1 MQFALLGTL
10 IMKLDKARVFKVGI
24 AFVIV
29 MLFWEVYD
37 FAVPILLDRTYGLS
51 ATWRGVIMGLDN
63 ILAIVLL
70 PFFGSLSDKSKG
82 KIFGR
87 RTPFIVIGTL
97 LAGVLAIL
105 LISIENAEFNK
116 LVAEGVTNVQ
126 TLVSKGYLDSKY
138 LDPVYSA
145 ITAENPLFEQFS
157 IDLHNAQVKMA
168 VANTISNPT
177 SLALF
182 IVVLF
187 ALLVTM
193 SAFRAPVV
201 ALMPDVTVK
210 PLRSSANA
218 IMNFMGGIGGFL
230 SIGLYSLFAP
240 SYGSF
245 VLLFLLLVMF
255 MYMLLAAY
263 MLLVNENKFV
273 DLRYQ
278 EEAKWKVIDEE
289 EIEDGQKMP
298 KAKVISFLLILVSIF
313 FWFMGYNAV
322 RSHLSVY
329 VTETLLMESSGVGII
344 NFANGLGGALALIP
358 VGWMSGKIGRKKSTL
373 IGFALASLAFFPCLF
388 VTAKTSYI
396 VGVCFVIAG
405 IGLIIVNVNT
415 LPMVCEMSRG
425 SNVGKYT
432 GYYYVASMSA
442 QAVAPFFAGL
452 FMDNIG
458 ENIMFA
464 FASIC
469 ILISFAIMLFVK
481 HGDNKPTK
489 EEIKSNIMDI

>member
-1 MQFALLGTL
+1 
-10 IMKLDKARVFKVGI
+10 MKLDKSRVFKVGI

-37 FAVPILLDRTYGLS
+37 FAIPILLDRTYGLS

-82 KIFGR
+82 KTFGR
-87 RTPFIVIGTL
+87 RTPYIVIGTL
-97 LAGVLAIL
+97 LAGVLVML
-105 LISIENAEFNK
+105 LIAIENAEFNK
-116 LVAEGVTNVQ
+116 LVEAGVTNIQ
-126 TLVSKGYLDSKY
+126 TLVSKGLLDQKY
-138 LDPVYSA
+138 LDPIYQTM
-145 ITAENPLFEQFS
+145 TAENPLFEQFS
-157 IDLHNAQVKMA
+157 IHLHQAQVKMA
-168 VANTISNPT
+168 WLNTATNPT
-177 SLALF
+177 SLVLF
-182 IVVLF
+182 IIVLF
-187 ALLVTM
+187 GLLVTM

-210 PLRSSANA
+210 PLRSGANA
-218 IMNFMGGIGGFL
+218 IMNFMGGIGGFV

-240 SYGSF
+240 DYGSF
-245 VLLFLLLVMF
+245 VLLFLLLVAF
-255 MYMLLAAY
+255 MYMLLAGY
-263 MLLVNENKFV
+263 MLLVDEKKFNK
-273 DLRYQ
+273 LRYE
-278 EEAKWKVIDEE
+278 EEAKWNIIDEE
-289 EIEDGQKMP
+289 EISGEAKLSKP
-298 KAKVISFLLILVSIF
+298 KIVSFLLILASIF

-329 VTETLLMESSGVGII
+329 VTETLLMDSSGVGLI

-373 IGFALASLAFFPCLF
+373 IGFALASIAFFPCLF
-388 VTAKTSYI
+388 VTAKISYL
-396 VGVCFVIAG
+396 VGICFVIAG

-415 LPMVCEMSRG
+415 LPMVCEMSKG

-458 ENIMFA
+458 ENLMFA
-464 FASIC
+464 FASVC
-469 ILISFAIMLFVK
+469 ILIAFIIMLFVK
-481 HGDNKPTK
+481 HGDNKPSK
-489 EEIKSNIMDI
+489 EEIKSNIMDL

>member
-1 MQFALLGTL
+1 
-10 IMKLDKARVFKVGI
+10 KLDKARVFKVGI
-24 AFVIV
+24 AFVII

-70 PFFGSLSDKSKG
+70 PLFGSISDKSKG
-82 KIFGR
+82 KVFGR

-97 LAGVLAIL
+97 LAGILVML
-105 LISIENAEFNK
+105 LIAIENAEFNK
-116 LVAEGVTNVQ
+116 LVDMGVKNIDQ
-126 TLVSKGYLDSKY
+126 LVSKGFLDSKY
-138 LDPVYSA
+138 LDPIYQN
-145 ITAENPLFEQFS
+145 INAESPLFEQFS
-157 IDLHNAQVKMA
+157 IDFHAAQVKMA
-168 VANTISNPT
+168 ITNTIANPT
-177 SLALF
+177 SLVLF
-182 IVVLF
+182 IIVLF
-187 ALLVTM
+187 VLLVTM

-201 ALMPDVTVK
+201 ALMPDVTIK
-210 PLRSSANA
+210 PLRSGANA
-218 IMNFMGGIGGFL
+218 IMNFMGGIGGFI

-240 SYGSF
+240 DYGSF

-255 MYMLLAAY
+255 MYMLLAGY
-263 MLLVNENKFV
+263 MLLVNEKKFV
-273 DLRYQ
+273 SLRY
-278 EEAKWKVIDEE
+278 EEEKRWNVIDEE
-289 EIEDGQKMP
+289 EVLGEEKLSKGKL
-298 KAKVISFLLILVSIF
+298 ISLLLILASIF

-329 VTETLLMESSGVGII
+329 VTDKLLMESSGVGLI

-358 VGWMSGKIGRKKSTL
+358 VGFMSGKIGRKKSTL
-373 IGFALASLAFFPCLF
+373 IGFALASIAFFPCLF
-388 VTAKTSYI
+388 VTSKTSYI
-396 VGVCFVIAG
+396 VGICFVLAG

-415 LPMVCEMSRG
+415 LPMVCEMSKG

-452 FMDNIG
+452 FMDKLGDNV
-458 ENIMFA
+458 MFV
-464 FASIC
+464 FASIS
-469 ILISFAIMLFVK
+469 ILIAFIVMLFVK

-489 EEIKSNIMDI
+489 EEIKSNIMD

>member
-1 MQFALLGTL
+1 
-10 IMKLDKARVFKVGI
+10 MKLDKARVFKVGI
-24 AFVIV
+24 AFIIV

-70 PFFGSLSDKSKG
+70 PLFGSLSDKSKG
-82 KIFGR
+82 KVFGR

-97 LAGVLAIL
+97 LAGILVML
-105 LISIENAEFNK
+105 LIAIENTEFNK
-116 LVAEGVTNVQ
+116 LVEMGVKNIDQ
-126 TLVSKGYLDSKY
+126 LVSKGYLDSKY
-138 LDPVYSA
+138 LAPIYQT
-145 ITAENPLFEQFS
+145 INAESPLFEQFS
-157 IDLHNAQVKMA
+157 IDFHAAQVKMA
-168 VANTISNPT
+168 ITNTIANPT
-177 SLALF
+177 SLVLF
-182 IVVLF
+182 IIVLF
-187 ALLVTM
+187 VLLVTM

-201 ALMPDVTVK
+201 ALMPDVTIK
-210 PLRSSANA
+210 PLRSGANA
-218 IMNFMGGIGGFL
+218 IMNFMGGIGGFI

-240 SYGSF
+240 DYGSF

-255 MYMLLAAY
+255 MYMLLAGY
-263 MLLVNENKFV
+263 MLLVNEKKFV
-273 DLRYQ
+273 NLRY
-278 EEAKWKVIDEE
+278 EEERKWNVIDEE
-289 EIEDGQKMP
+289 ETEGQEKLS
-298 KAKVISFLLILVSIF
+298 KGKIISLLLILASIF

-329 VTETLLMESSGVGII
+329 VTDKLLMESSGVGLI

-358 VGWMSGKIGRKKSTL
+358 VGFMSGKIGRKKSTL
-373 IGFALASLAFFPCLF
+373 IGFALASIAFFPCLF
-388 VTAKTSYI
+388 VNSKTAYI
-396 VGVCFVIAG
+396 VGICFVLAG

-415 LPMVCEMSRG
+415 LPMVCEMSKG

-452 FMDNIG
+452 FMDKLGDNV
-458 ENIMFA
+458 MFV
-464 FASIC
+464 FASIN
-469 ILISFAIMLFVK
+469 ILIAFIVMLFVK

>member
-1 MQFALLGTL
+1 
-10 IMKLDKARVFKVGI
+10 MKLDKARIFKVGI

-51 ATWRGVIMGLDN
+51 ATWRGFIMGLDN
-63 ILAIVLL
+63 ILAIVFL
-70 PFFGSLSDKSKG
+70 PLFGSFSDKYKG

-97 LAGVLAIL
+97 LAGILVML
-105 LISIENAEFNK
+105 LIAIENTEFNK
-116 LVAEGVTNVQ
+116 LVDEGVKSID

-138 LDPVYSA
+138 LDPIYKT
-145 ITAENPLFEQFS
+145 ITEDNALFEQFS
-157 IDLHNAQVKMA
+157 IDFHAAQVKMA
-168 VANTISNPT
+168 LANTVSNPT
-177 SLALF
+177 SIVLF
-182 IVVLF
+182 IIVLF
-187 ALLVTM
+187 VLLVTM
-193 SAFRAPVV
+193 SSFRAPVV
-201 ALMPDVTVK
+201 ALMPDVTIK
-210 PLRSSANA
+210 PLRSGANA
-218 IMNFMGGIGGFL
+218 IMNFMGGIGGFI

-240 SYGSF
+240 DYGSF
-245 VLLFLLLVMF
+245 VLLFLLLVTF
-255 MYMLLAAY
+255 MYMLLAGY

-273 DLRYQ
+273 GLRYQ
-278 EEAKWKVIDEE
+278 EEKKWNVVDEE
-289 EIEDGQKMP
+289 EVCGEEKLSKP
-298 KAKVISFLLILVSIF
+298 KLISLLLILAAIF

-329 VTETLLMESSGVGII
+329 VTDKLLMAASGVGLI

-358 VGWMSGKIGRKKSTL
+358 VGFMSGKIGRKKSTL
-373 IGFALASLAFFPCLF
+373 IGFALASIAFFPCLF
-388 VTAKTSYI
+388 VTAKTSYV
-396 VGVCFVIAG
+396 VGICFVLAG
-405 IGLIIVNVNT
+405 IGLIIANVNT
-415 LPMVCEMSRG
+415 LPMVCEMSKG

-452 FMDNIG
+452 FMDKIG
-458 ENIMFA
+458 DNIMFA
-464 FASIC
+464 FASVSI
-469 ILISFAIMLFVK
+469 IIAFIVMLFVK

>member
-1 MQFALLGTL
+1 
-10 IMKLDKARVFKVGI
+10 MKLDKARIFKVGI

-51 ATWRGVIMGLDN
+51 ATWRGFIMGLDN
-63 ILAIVLL
+63 ILAIVFL
-70 PFFGSLSDKSKG
+70 PLFGSFSDKYKG

-97 LAGVLAIL
+97 LAGILVML
-105 LISIENAEFNK
+105 LIAIENTEFNK
-116 LVAEGVTNVQ
+116 LVDEGVKSID

-138 LDPVYSA
+138 LDPIYKT
-145 ITAENPLFEQFS
+145 ITEDNALFEQFS
-157 IDLHNAQVKMA
+157 IDFHAAQVKMA
-168 VANTISNPT
+168 LANTVSNPT
-177 SLALF
+177 SIVLF
-182 IVVLF
+182 IIVLF
-187 ALLVTM
+187 VLLVTM
-193 SAFRAPVV
+193 SSFRAPVV
-201 ALMPDVTVK
+201 ALMPDVTIK
-210 PLRSSANA
+210 PLRSGANA
-218 IMNFMGGIGGFL
+218 IMNFMGGIGGFI

-240 SYGSF
+240 DYGSF
-245 VLLFLLLVMF
+245 VLLFLLLVTF
-255 MYMLLAAY
+255 MYMLLAGY

-273 DLRYQ
+273 GLRYQ
-278 EEAKWKVIDEE
+278 EEKKWNVVDEE
-289 EIEDGQKMP
+289 EVCGEEKLSKP
-298 KAKVISFLLILVSIF
+298 KLISLLLILAAIF

-329 VTETLLMESSGVGII
+329 VTDKLLMAASGVGLI
-344 NFANGLGGALALIP
+344 NFVNGLGGALALIP
-358 VGWMSGKIGRKKSTL
+358 VGFMSGKIGRKKSTL
-373 IGFALASLAFFPCLF
+373 IGFALASIAFFPCLF
-388 VTAKTSYI
+388 VTAKTSYV
-396 VGVCFVIAG
+396 VGICFVLAG

-415 LPMVCEMSRG
+415 LPMVCEMSKG

-452 FMDNIG
+452 FMDKIG
-458 ENIMFA
+458 DNIMFA
-464 FASIC
+464 FASVSI
-469 ILISFAIMLFVK
+469 IIAFIVMLFVK

>member
-1 MQFALLGTL
+1 
-10 IMKLDKARVFKVGI
+10 MKLDKARIFKVGI

-51 ATWRGVIMGLDN
+51 ATWRGFIMGLDN
-63 ILAIVLL
+63 ILAIVFL
-70 PFFGSLSDKSKG
+70 PLFGSFSDKYKG

-97 LAGVLAIL
+97 LAGILVML
-105 LISIENAEFNK
+105 LIAIENTEFNK
-116 LVAEGVTNVQ
+116 LVDEGVKSID

-138 LDPVYSA
+138 LDPIYKT
-145 ITAENPLFEQFS
+145 ITEDNALFEQFS
-157 IDLHNAQVKMA
+157 IDFHAAQVKMA
-168 VANTISNPT
+168 LANTVSNPT
-177 SLALF
+177 SIVLF
-182 IVVLF
+182 IIVLF
-187 ALLVTM
+187 VLLVTM
-193 SAFRAPVV
+193 SSFRAPVV
-201 ALMPDVTVK
+201 ALMPDVTIK
-210 PLRSSANA
+210 PLRSGANA
-218 IMNFMGGIGGFL
+218 IMNFMGGIGGFI

-240 SYGSF
+240 DYGSF
-245 VLLFLLLVMF
+245 VLLFLLLVTF
-255 MYMLLAAY
+255 MYMLLAGY

-273 DLRYQ
+273 GLRYQ
-278 EEAKWKVIDEE
+278 EEKKWNVVDEE
-289 EIEDGQKMP
+289 EVCGEEKLSKP
-298 KAKVISFLLILVSIF
+298 KLISLLLILAAIF

-329 VTETLLMESSGVGII
+329 VTDKLLMAASGVGLI

-358 VGWMSGKIGRKKSTL
+358 VGFMSGKIGRKKSTL
-373 IGFALASLAFFPCLF
+373 IGFALASIAFFPCLF
-388 VTAKTSYI
+388 VTAKTSYV
-396 VGVCFVIAG
+396 VGICFVLAG

-415 LPMVCEMSRG
+415 LPMVCEMSKG

-452 FMDNIG
+452 FMDKIG
-458 ENIMFA
+458 DNIMFA
-464 FASIC
+464 FASVSI
-469 ILISFAIMLFVK
+469 IIAFIVMLFVK
-481 HGDNKPTK
+481 HGGNKPTK

>member
-1 MQFALLGTL
+1 
-10 IMKLDKARVFKVGI
+10 MKLDKARIFKVGI

-51 ATWRGVIMGLDN
+51 ATWRGFIMGLDN

-82 KIFGR
+82 KVFGR

-97 LAGVLAIL
+97 LAGILVML
-105 LISIENAEFNK
+105 LIGIENAEFNK
-116 LVAEGVTNVQ
+116 LVDSGVKSID

-138 LDPVYSA
+138 LDPIYQG
-145 ITAENPLFEQFS
+145 ITAENPMFEQFS
-157 IDLHNAQVKMA
+157 IDFHQAQVKMA
-168 VANTISNPT
+168 LANTLAHPT
-177 SLALF
+177 SIALF
-182 IVVLF
+182 ITVLF
-187 ALLVTM
+187 VLLVTM
-193 SAFRAPVV
+193 SSFRAPVV
-201 ALMPDVTVK
+201 ALMPDVTIK
-210 PLRSSANA
+210 PLRSGANA
-218 IMNFMGGIGGFL
+218 IMNFMGGIGGFI

-240 SYGSF
+240 DYGSF
-245 VLLFLLLVMF
+245 ITLFLLLVMF
-255 MYMLLAAY
+255 MYVLLAIY

-273 DLRYQ
+273 KLRY
-278 EEAKWKVIDEE
+278 EEESKWNVIDEE
-289 EIEDGQKMP
+289 ELSGEEKLS
-298 KAKVISFLLILVSIF
+298 KAKLISLLLILASIF

-329 VTETLLMESSGVGII
+329 VTDKLLMSSSGVGLI

-358 VGWMSGKIGRKKSTL
+358 VGLLSGKIGRKKSTL
-373 IGFALASLAFFPCLF
+373 IGFALASIAFFPCLF
-388 VTAKTSYI
+388 ITAKTNYI
-396 VGVCFVIAG
+396 VGICFVLAG

-415 LPMVCEMSRG
+415 LPMVCEMSKG

-452 FMDNIG
+452 FMDKIG
-458 ENIMFA
+458 DNVMFA
-464 FASIC
+464 FASVC
-469 ILISFAIMLFVK
+469 ILLAFIVMLFVK
-481 HGDNKPTK
+481 HGDNKPSK

>member
-1 MQFALLGTL
+1 
-10 IMKLDKARVFKVGI
+10 MKLDKARIFKVGI

-51 ATWRGVIMGLDN
+51 ATWRGFIMGLDN
-63 ILAIVLL
+63 ILAIVFL
-70 PFFGSLSDKSKG
+70 PLFGSFSDKYKG

-97 LAGVLAIL
+97 LAGILVML
-105 LISIENAEFNK
+105 LIAIENTEFNK
-116 LVAEGVTNVQ
+116 LVDEGVKSID

-138 LDPVYSA
+138 LDPIYKT
-145 ITAENPLFEQFS
+145 ITEDNALFEQFS
-157 IDLHNAQVKMA
+157 IDFHAAQVKMA
-168 VANTISNPT
+168 LANTVSNPT
-177 SLALF
+177 SIVLF
-182 IVVLF
+182 IIVLF
-187 ALLVTM
+187 VLLVTM
-193 SAFRAPVV
+193 SSFRAPVV
-201 ALMPDVTVK
+201 ALMPDVTIK
-210 PLRSSANA
+210 PLRSGANA
-218 IMNFMGGIGGFL
+218 IMNFMGGIGGFI

-240 SYGSF
+240 DYGSF
-245 VLLFLLLVMF
+245 VLLFLLLVTF
-255 MYMLLAAY
+255 MYMLLAGY

-273 DLRYQ
+273 GLRYQ
-278 EEAKWKVIDEE
+278 EEKKWNVVDEE
-289 EIEDGQKMP
+289 EVCGEEKLSKP
-298 KAKVISFLLILVSIF
+298 KLISLLLILAAIF

-329 VTETLLMESSGVGII
+329 VTDKLLMAASGVGLI

-358 VGWMSGKIGRKKSTL
+358 VGFMSGKIGRKKSTL
-373 IGFALASLAFFPCLF
+373 IGFALASIAFFPCLF
-388 VTAKTSYI
+388 VTAKTSYV
-396 VGVCFVIAG
+396 VGICFVLAG

-415 LPMVCEMSRG
+415 LPMVCEMSKG

-452 FMDNIG
+452 FMDKIG
-458 ENIMFA
+458 DNIMFA
-464 FASIC
+464 FASVSI
-469 ILISFAIMLFVK
+469 IIAFIVMLFVK

>member
-1 MQFALLGTL
+1 
-10 IMKLDKARVFKVGI
+10 MKLDKARIFKVGI

-51 ATWRGVIMGLDN
+51 ATWRGFIMGLDN
-63 ILAIVLL
+63 ILAIVFL
-70 PFFGSLSDKSKG
+70 PLFGSFSDKYKG

-97 LAGVLAIL
+97 LAGILVML
-105 LISIENAEFNK
+105 LIAIENTEFNK
-116 LVAEGVTNVQ
+116 LVDEGVKSID

-138 LDPVYSA
+138 LDPIYKT
-145 ITAENPLFEQFS
+145 ITEDNALFEQFS
-157 IDLHNAQVKMA
+157 IDFHAAQVKMA
-168 VANTISNPT
+168 LANTVSNPT
-177 SLALF
+177 SIVLF
-182 IVVLF
+182 IIVLF
-187 ALLVTM
+187 VLLVTM
-193 SAFRAPVV
+193 SSFRAPVV
-201 ALMPDVTVK
+201 ALMPDVTIK
-210 PLRSSANA
+210 PLRSGANA
-218 IMNFMGGIGGFL
+218 IMNFMGGIGGFI

-240 SYGSF
+240 DYGSF
-245 VLLFLLLVMF
+245 VLLFLLLVTF
-255 MYMLLAAY
+255 MYMLLAGY

-273 DLRYQ
+273 GLRYQ
-278 EEAKWKVIDEE
+278 EEKKWNVVDEE
-289 EIEDGQKMP
+289 EVCGEEKLSKP
-298 KAKVISFLLILVSIF
+298 KLISLLLILAAIF

-329 VTETLLMESSGVGII
+329 VTDKLLMAASGVGLI

-358 VGWMSGKIGRKKSTL
+358 VGFMSGKIGRKKSTL
-373 IGFALASLAFFPCLF
+373 IGFALASIAFFPCLF
-388 VTAKTSYI
+388 VTAKTSYV
-396 VGVCFVIAG
+396 VGICFVLAG

-415 LPMVCEMSRG
+415 LPMVCEMSKG

-452 FMDNIG
+452 FMDKIG
-458 ENIMFA
+458 DNIMFA
-464 FASIC
+464 FASVSI
-469 ILISFAIMLFVK
+469 IIAFIVMLFVK

-489 EEIKSNIMDI
+489 EEIKSNIMEI

>member
-1 MQFALLGTL
+1 
-10 IMKLDKARVFKVGI
+10 MKLDKARVFKVGI
-24 AFVIV
+24 AFIIV

-70 PFFGSLSDKSKG
+70 PLFGSLSDKSKG
-82 KIFGR
+82 KVFGR

-97 LAGVLAIL
+97 LAGILVML
-105 LISIENAEFNK
+105 LIAIENTEFNK
-116 LVAEGVTNVQ
+116 LVEMGVKNIDQ
-126 TLVSKGYLDSKY
+126 LVSKGYLDSKY
-138 LDPVYSA
+138 LDPIYQT
-145 ITAENPLFEQFS
+145 INAESPLFEQFS
-157 IDLHNAQVKMA
+157 IDFHAAQVKMA
-168 VANTISNPT
+168 ITNTIANPT
-177 SLALF
+177 SLVLF
-182 IVVLF
+182 IIVLF
-187 ALLVTM
+187 VLLVTM

-201 ALMPDVTVK
+201 ALMPDVTIK
-210 PLRSSANA
+210 PLRSGANA
-218 IMNFMGGIGGFL
+218 IMNFMGGIGGFI

-240 SYGSF
+240 DYGSF

-255 MYMLLAAY
+255 MYMLLAGY
-263 MLLVNENKFV
+263 MLLVNEKKFV
-273 DLRYQ
+273 NLRY
-278 EEAKWKVIDEE
+278 EEERKWNVIDEE
-289 EIEDGQKMP
+289 ETEGQEKLS
-298 KAKVISFLLILVSIF
+298 KGKIISLLLILASIF

-329 VTETLLMESSGVGII
+329 VTDKLLMESSGVGLI

-358 VGWMSGKIGRKKSTL
+358 VGFMSGKIGRKKSTL
-373 IGFALASLAFFPCLF
+373 IGFALASIAFFPCLF
-388 VTAKTSYI
+388 VNSKTAYI
-396 VGVCFVIAG
+396 VGICFVLAG

-415 LPMVCEMSRG
+415 LPMVCEMSKG

-452 FMDNIG
+452 FMDKFGDNV
-458 ENIMFA
+458 MFV
-464 FASIC
+464 FASIN
-469 ILISFAIMLFVK
+469 ILIAFIVMLFVK

>member
-1 MQFALLGTL
+1 
-10 IMKLDKARVFKVGI
+10 MKLDKARIFKVGI

-51 ATWRGVIMGLDN
+51 ATWRGFIMGLDN
-63 ILAIVLL
+63 ILAIVFL
-70 PFFGSLSDKSKG
+70 PLFGSFSDKYKG

-97 LAGVLAIL
+97 LAGILVML
-105 LISIENAEFNK
+105 LIAIENTEFNK
-116 LVAEGVTNVQ
+116 LVDEGVKSID

-138 LDPVYSA
+138 LDPIYKT
-145 ITAENPLFEQFS
+145 ITEDNALFEQFS
-157 IDLHNAQVKMA
+157 IDFHAAQVKMA
-168 VANTISNPT
+168 LANTVSNPT
-177 SLALF
+177 SIVLF
-182 IVVLF
+182 IIVLF
-187 ALLVTM
+187 VLLVTM
-193 SAFRAPVV
+193 SSFRAPVV
-201 ALMPDVTVK
+201 ALMPDVTIK
-210 PLRSSANA
+210 PLRSGANA
-218 IMNFMGGIGGFL
+218 IMNFMGGIGGFI

-240 SYGSF
+240 DYGSL
-245 VLLFLLLVMF
+245 VLLFLLLVTF
-255 MYMLLAAY
+255 MYMLLAGY

-273 DLRYQ
+273 GLRYQ
-278 EEAKWKVIDEE
+278 EEKKWNVVDEE
-289 EIEDGQKMP
+289 EVCGEEKLSKP
-298 KAKVISFLLILVSIF
+298 KLISLLLILAAIF

-329 VTETLLMESSGVGII
+329 VTDKLLMAASGVGLI

-358 VGWMSGKIGRKKSTL
+358 VGFMSGKIGRKKSTL
-373 IGFALASLAFFPCLF
+373 IGFALASIAFFPCLF
-388 VTAKTSYI
+388 VTAKTSYV
-396 VGVCFVIAG
+396 VGICFVLAG

-415 LPMVCEMSRG
+415 LPMVCEMSKG

-452 FMDNIG
+452 FMDKIG
-458 ENIMFA
+458 DNIMFA
-464 FASIC
+464 FASVSI
-469 ILISFAIMLFVK
+469 IIAFIVMLFVK

>member
-1 MQFALLGTL
+1 
-10 IMKLDKARVFKVGI
+10 MKLDKARIFKVGI

-51 ATWRGVIMGLDN
+51 ATWRGIIMGLDN

-70 PFFGSLSDKSKG
+70 PLFGSFSDKSKG
-82 KIFGR
+82 KVFGR

-97 LAGVLAIL
+97 LAGILVML
-105 LISIENAEFNK
+105 LIAIENTEFNK
-116 LVAEGVTNVQ
+116 LVDEGVKSID

-138 LDPVYSA
+138 LDPIYKT
-145 ITAENPLFEQFS
+145 ITEDNALFEQFS
-157 IDLHNAQVKMA
+157 IDFHAAQVKMA
-168 VANTISNPT
+168 LANTVSNPT
-177 SLALF
+177 SIVLF
-182 IVVLF
+182 IIVLF
-187 ALLVTM
+187 VLLVTM
-193 SAFRAPVV
+193 SSFRAPVV
-201 ALMPDVTVK
+201 ALMPDVTIK
-210 PLRSSANA
+210 PLRSGANA
-218 IMNFMGGIGGFL
+218 IMNFMGGIGGFI

-240 SYGSF
+240 DYGSF
-245 VLLFLLLVMF
+245 VLLFLLLVTF
-255 MYMLLAAY
+255 MYMLLAGY

-273 DLRYQ
+273 GLRYQ
-278 EEAKWKVIDEE
+278 EEKKWNVVDEE
-289 EIEDGQKMP
+289 EVCGEEKLSKP
-298 KAKVISFLLILVSIF
+298 KLISLLLILAAIF

-329 VTETLLMESSGVGII
+329 VTDKLLMAASGVGLI

-358 VGWMSGKIGRKKSTL
+358 VGFMSGKIGRKKSTL
-373 IGFALASLAFFPCLF
+373 IGFALASIAFFPCLF
-388 VTAKTSYI
+388 VTAKTSYV
-396 VGVCFVIAG
+396 VGICFVLAG

-415 LPMVCEMSRG
+415 LPMVCEMSKG

-452 FMDNIG
+452 FMDKIG
-458 ENIMFA
+458 DNIMFA
-464 FASIC
+464 FASFSI
-469 ILISFAIMLFVK
+469 IIAFIVMLFVK

>member
-1 MQFALLGTL
+1 
-10 IMKLDKARVFKVGI
+10 MKLDKARVFKVGI
-24 AFVIV
+24 AFIIV

-51 ATWRGVIMGLDN
+51 ATWRGFIMGLDN
-63 ILAIVLL
+63 ILAIVFL
-70 PFFGSLSDKSKG
+70 PLFGSFSDKYKG

-97 LAGVLAIL
+97 LAGILVML
-105 LISIENAEFNK
+105 LIAIENTEFNK
-116 LVAEGVTNVQ
+116 LVDEGVKSID

-138 LDPVYSA
+138 LDPIYKT
-145 ITAENPLFEQFS
+145 ITEDNALFEQFS
-157 IDLHNAQVKMA
+157 IDFHAAQVKMA
-168 VANTISNPT
+168 LANTVSNPT
-177 SLALF
+177 SIVLF
-182 IVVLF
+182 IIVLF
-187 ALLVTM
+187 VLLVTM
-193 SAFRAPVV
+193 SSFRAPVV
-201 ALMPDVTVK
+201 ALMPDVTIK
-210 PLRSSANA
+210 PLRSGANA
-218 IMNFMGGIGGFL
+218 IMNFMGGIGGFI

-240 SYGSF
+240 DYGSF
-245 VLLFLLLVMF
+245 VLLFLLLVTF
-255 MYMLLAAY
+255 MYMLLAGY

-273 DLRYQ
+273 GLRYQ
-278 EEAKWKVIDEE
+278 EEKKWNVVDEE
-289 EIEDGQKMP
+289 EVCGEEKLSKP
-298 KAKVISFLLILVSIF
+298 KLISLLLILAAIF

-329 VTETLLMESSGVGII
+329 VTDKLLMAASGVGLI

-358 VGWMSGKIGRKKSTL
+358 VGFMSGKIGRKKSTL
-373 IGFALASLAFFPCLF
+373 IGFALASIAFFPCLF
-388 VTAKTSYI
+388 VTAKTSYV
-396 VGVCFVIAG
+396 VGICFVLAG

-415 LPMVCEMSRG
+415 LPMVCEMSKG

-452 FMDNIG
+452 FMDKIG
-458 ENIMFA
+458 DNIMFA
-464 FASIC
+464 FASVSI
-469 ILISFAIMLFVK
+469 IIAFIVMLFVK

>member
-1 MQFALLGTL
+1 
-10 IMKLDKARVFKVGI
+10 MKLDKARIFKVGI

-51 ATWRGVIMGLDN
+51 ATWRGFIMGLDN
-63 ILAIVLL
+63 ILAIVFL
-70 PFFGSLSDKSKG
+70 PLFGSFSDKYKG

-97 LAGVLAIL
+97 LAGILVML
-105 LISIENAEFNK
+105 LIAIENTEFNK
-116 LVAEGVTNVQ
+116 LVDEGVKSID

-138 LDPVYSA
+138 LDPIYKT
-145 ITAENPLFEQFS
+145 ITEDNALFEQFS
-157 IDLHNAQVKMA
+157 IDFHAAQVKMA
-168 VANTISNPT
+168 LANTVSNPT
-177 SLALF
+177 SIVLF
-182 IVVLF
+182 IIVLF
-187 ALLVTM
+187 VLLVTM
-193 SAFRAPVV
+193 SSFRAPVV
-201 ALMPDVTVK
+201 ALMPDVTIK
-210 PLRSSANA
+210 PLRSGANA
-218 IMNFMGGIGGFL
+218 IMNFMGGIGGFI

-240 SYGSF
+240 DYGSF
-245 VLLFLLLVMF
+245 VLLFLLLVTF
-255 MYMLLAAY
+255 MYMLLAGY
-263 MLLVNENKFV
+263 MLLVNENKL
-273 DLRYQ
+273 DSIRYQ
-278 EEAKWKVIDEE
+278 EEKRWNVVDEE
-289 EIEDGQKMP
+289 EVCGEEKLSKP
-298 KAKVISFLLILVSIF
+298 KLISLLLILAAIF

-329 VTETLLMESSGVGII
+329 VTDKLLMAASGVGLI

-358 VGWMSGKIGRKKSTL
+358 VGFMSGKIGRKKSTL
-373 IGFALASLAFFPCLF
+373 IGFALASIAFFPCLF
-388 VTAKTSYI
+388 VTAKTSYV
-396 VGVCFVIAG
+396 VGICFVLAG

-415 LPMVCEMSRG
+415 LPMVCEMSKG

-452 FMDNIG
+452 FMDKIG
-458 ENIMFA
+458 DNIMFA
-464 FASIC
+464 FASVSI
-469 ILISFAIMLFVK
+469 IIAFIVMLFVK

>member
-1 MQFALLGTL
+1 
-10 IMKLDKARVFKVGI
+10 MKLDKARIFKVGI

-37 FAVPILLDRTYGLS
+37 FAVPILLDRTYGLF
-51 ATWRGVIMGLDN
+51 ATWRGFIMGLDN
-63 ILAIVLL
+63 ILAIVFL
-70 PFFGSLSDKSKG
+70 PLFGSFSDKYKG

-97 LAGVLAIL
+97 LAGILVML
-105 LISIENAEFNK
+105 LIAIENTEFNK
-116 LVAEGVTNVQ
+116 LVDEGVKSID

-138 LDPVYSA
+138 LDPIYKT
-145 ITAENPLFEQFS
+145 ITEDNALFEQFS
-157 IDLHNAQVKMA
+157 IDFHAAQVKMA
-168 VANTISNPT
+168 LANTVSNPT
-177 SLALF
+177 SIVLF
-182 IVVLF
+182 IIVLF
-187 ALLVTM
+187 VLLVTM
-193 SAFRAPVV
+193 SSFRAPVV
-201 ALMPDVTVK
+201 ALMPDVTIK
-210 PLRSSANA
+210 PLRSGANA
-218 IMNFMGGIGGFL
+218 IMNFMGGIGGFI

-240 SYGSF
+240 DYGSF
-245 VLLFLLLVMF
+245 VLLFLLLVTF
-255 MYMLLAAY
+255 MYMLLAGY

-273 DLRYQ
+273 GLRYQ
-278 EEAKWKVIDEE
+278 EEKKWNVVDEE
-289 EIEDGQKMP
+289 EVCGEEKLSKP
-298 KAKVISFLLILVSIF
+298 KLISLLLILAAIF

-329 VTETLLMESSGVGII
+329 VTDKLLMAASGVGLI

-358 VGWMSGKIGRKKSTL
+358 VGFMSGKIGRKKSTL
-373 IGFALASLAFFPCLF
+373 IGFALASIAFFPCLF
-388 VTAKTSYI
+388 VTAKTSYV
-396 VGVCFVIAG
+396 VGICFVLAG

-415 LPMVCEMSRG
+415 LPMVCEMSKG

-452 FMDNIG
+452 FMDKIG
-458 ENIMFA
+458 DNIMFA
-464 FASIC
+464 FASVSI
-469 ILISFAIMLFVK
+469 IIAFIVMLFVK

>member
-1 MQFALLGTL
+1 
-10 IMKLDKARVFKVGI
+10 MKLDKARIFKVGI

-51 ATWRGVIMGLDN
+51 ATWRGFIMGLDN
-63 ILAIVLL
+63 ILAIVFL
-70 PFFGSLSDKSKG
+70 PLFGSFSDKYKG

-97 LAGVLAIL
+97 LAGILVML
-105 LISIENAEFNK
+105 LIAIENTEFNK
-116 LVAEGVTNVQ
+116 LVDEGVKSID

-138 LDPVYSA
+138 LDPIYKT
-145 ITAENPLFEQFS
+145 ITEDNALFEQFS
-157 IDLHNAQVKMA
+157 IDFHAAQVKMA
-168 VANTISNPT
+168 LANTVSNPT
-177 SLALF
+177 SIVLF
-182 IVVLF
+182 IIVLF
-187 ALLVTM
+187 VLLVTM
-193 SAFRAPVV
+193 SSFRAPVV
-201 ALMPDVTVK
+201 ALMPDVTIK
-210 PLRSSANA
+210 PLRSGANV
-218 IMNFMGGIGGFL
+218 IMNFMGGIGGFI

-240 SYGSF
+240 DYGSF
-245 VLLFLLLVMF
+245 VLLFLLLVTF
-255 MYMLLAAY
+255 MYMLLAGY

-273 DLRYQ
+273 GLRYQ
-278 EEAKWKVIDEE
+278 EEKKWNVVDEE
-289 EIEDGQKMP
+289 EVCGEEKLSKP
-298 KAKVISFLLILVSIF
+298 KLISLLLILAAIF

-329 VTETLLMESSGVGII
+329 VTDKLLMAASGVGLI

-358 VGWMSGKIGRKKSTL
+358 VGFMSGKIGRKKSTL
-373 IGFALASLAFFPCLF
+373 IGFALASIAFFPCLF
-388 VTAKTSYI
+388 VTAKTSYV
-396 VGVCFVIAG
+396 VGICFVLAG

-415 LPMVCEMSRG
+415 LPMVCEMSKG

-452 FMDNIG
+452 FMDKIG
-458 ENIMFA
+458 DNIMFA
-464 FASIC
+464 FASVSI
-469 ILISFAIMLFVK
+469 IIAFIVMLFVK

>member
-1 MQFALLGTL
+1 
-10 IMKLDKARVFKVGI
+10 MKLDKARVFKVGI

-37 FAVPILLDRTYGLS
+37 FAIPILLDRTYGLS

-82 KIFGR
+82 KTFGR
-87 RTPFIVIGTL
+87 RTPYIVIGTL
-97 LAGVLAIL
+97 LAGVLVML
-105 LISIENAEFNK
+105 LIAIENAEFNK
-116 LVAEGVTNVQ
+116 LVEAGVTNIQ
-126 TLVSKGYLDSKY
+126 TLVSKGLLDQKY
-138 LDPVYSA
+138 LDPIYQTM
-145 ITAENPLFEQFS
+145 TAENPLFEQFS
-157 IDLHNAQVKMA
+157 IHLHQAQVKMA
-168 VANTISNPT
+168 WLNTAANPT
-177 SLALF
+177 SLVLF
-182 IVVLF
+182 IIVLF
-187 ALLVTM
+187 GLLVTM

-210 PLRSSANA
+210 PLRSGANA
-218 IMNFMGGIGGFL
+218 IMNFMGGIGGFV

-240 SYGSF
+240 DYGSF
-245 VLLFLLLVMF
+245 VLLFLLLVAF
-255 MYMLLAAY
+255 MYMLLAGY
-263 MLLVNENKFV
+263 MLLVDEKKFNK
-273 DLRYQ
+273 LRYE
-278 EEAKWKVIDEE
+278 EEAKWNIIDEE
-289 EIEDGQKMP
+289 EISGEAKLSKP
-298 KAKVISFLLILVSIF
+298 KIVSFLLILASIF

-329 VTETLLMESSGVGII
+329 VTETLLMDSSGVGLI

-373 IGFALASLAFFPCLF
+373 IGFALASIAFFPCLF
-388 VTAKTSYI
+388 VTAKISYL
-396 VGVCFVIAG
+396 VGICFVIAG

-415 LPMVCEMSRG
+415 LPMVCEMSKG

-458 ENIMFA
+458 ENLMFA
-464 FASIC
+464 FASVC
-469 ILISFAIMLFVK
+469 ILIAFIIMLFVK
-481 HGDNKPTK
+481 HGDNKPSK
-489 EEIKSNIMDI
+489 EEIKSNIMDL

>member
-1 MQFALLGTL
+1 
-10 IMKLDKARVFKVGI
+10 MKLDKARVFKVGI
-24 AFVIV
+24 AFIIV

-70 PFFGSLSDKSKG
+70 PLFGSLSDKSKG
-82 KIFGR
+82 KVFGR

-97 LAGVLAIL
+97 LAGILVML
-105 LISIENAEFNK
+105 LIAIENTEFNK
-116 LVAEGVTNVQ
+116 LVEMGVKNIDQ
-126 TLVSKGYLDSKY
+126 LGYLDSKY
-138 LDPVYSA
+138 LDPIYQT
-145 ITAENPLFEQFS
+145 INAESPLFEQFS
-157 IDLHNAQVKMA
+157 IDFHAAQVKMA
-168 VANTISNPT
+168 ITNTIANPT
-177 SLALF
+177 SLVLF
-182 IVVLF
+182 IIVLF
-187 ALLVTM
+187 VLLVTM

-201 ALMPDVTVK
+201 ALMPDVTIK
-210 PLRSSANA
+210 PLRSGANA
-218 IMNFMGGIGGFL
+218 IMNFMGGIGGFI

-240 SYGSF
+240 DYGSF

-255 MYMLLAAY
+255 MYMLLAGY
-263 MLLVNENKFV
+263 MLLVNEKKFV
-273 DLRYQ
+273 NLRY
-278 EEAKWKVIDEE
+278 EEERKWNVIDEE
-289 EIEDGQKMP
+289 ETERQEKLSKGKI
-298 KAKVISFLLILVSIF
+298 ISLLLILASIF

-329 VTETLLMESSGVGII
+329 VTDKLLMESSGVGLI

-358 VGWMSGKIGRKKSTL
+358 VGFMSGKIGRKKSTL
-373 IGFALASLAFFPCLF
+373 IGFALASIAFFPCLF
-388 VTAKTSYI
+388 VNSKTAYI
-396 VGVCFVIAG
+396 VGICFVLAG

-415 LPMVCEMSRG
+415 LPMVCEMSKG

-452 FMDNIG
+452 FMDKLGDNV
-458 ENIMFA
+458 MFV
-464 FASIC
+464 FASIN
-469 ILISFAIMLFVK
+469 ILIAFIVMLFVK

>member
-1 MQFALLGTL
+1 
-10 IMKLDKARVFKVGI
+10 MKLDKARIFKVGI

-51 ATWRGVIMGLDN
+51 ATWRGFIMGLDN
-63 ILAIVLL
+63 ILAIVFL
-70 PFFGSLSDKSKG
+70 PLFGSFSDKYKG

-97 LAGVLAIL
+97 LAGILVML
-105 LISIENAEFNK
+105 LIAIENTEFNK
-116 LVAEGVTNVQ
+116 LVDEGVKSID

-138 LDPVYSA
+138 LDPIYKT
-145 ITAENPLFEQFS
+145 ITEDNALFEQFS
-157 IDLHNAQVKMA
+157 IDFHAAQVKMA
-168 VANTISNPT
+168 LANTVSNPT
-177 SLALF
+177 SIVLF
-182 IVVLF
+182 IIVLF
-187 ALLVTM
+187 VLLVTM
-193 SAFRAPVV
+193 SSFRAPVV
-201 ALMPDVTVK
+201 ALMPDVTIK
-210 PLRSSANA
+210 PLRSGANA
-218 IMNFMGGIGGFL
+218 IMNFMGGIGGFI

-240 SYGSF
+240 DYGSF
-245 VLLFLLLVMF
+245 VLLFLLLVTF
-255 MYMLLAAY
+255 MYMLLAGY

-273 DLRYQ
+273 GLRYQ
-278 EEAKWKVIDEE
+278 EEKKWNVVDEE
-289 EIEDGQKMP
+289 EVCGEEKLSKP
-298 KAKVISFLLILVSIF
+298 KLISLLLILAAIF

-329 VTETLLMESSGVGII
+329 VTDKLLMAASGVGLI

-358 VGWMSGKIGRKKSTL
+358 VGFMSGKIGRKKSTL
-373 IGFALASLAFFPCLF
+373 IGFALASIAFFPCLF
-388 VTAKTSYI
+388 VTAKTSYV
-396 VGVCFVIAG
+396 VGICFVLAG

-415 LPMVCEMSRG
+415 LPMVCEMSKG

-452 FMDNIG
+452 FMDKIG
-458 ENIMFA
+458 DNIMFA
-464 FASIC
+464 FASVSI
-469 ILISFAIMLFVK
+469 IIAFIVMLFVK
-481 HGDNKPTK
+481 HGNNKPTK

>member
-1 MQFALLGTL
+1 
-10 IMKLDKARVFKVGI
+10 MKLDKARIFKVGI

-51 ATWRGVIMGLDN
+51 ATWRGFIMGLDN
-63 ILAIVLL
+63 ILAIVFL
-70 PFFGSLSDKSKG
+70 PLFGSFSDKYKG

-97 LAGVLAIL
+97 LAGILVML
-105 LISIENAEFNK
+105 LIAIENTEFNK
-116 LVAEGVTNVQ
+116 LVDEGVKSID

-138 LDPVYSA
+138 LDPIYKT
-145 ITAENPLFEQFS
+145 ITEDNALFEQFS
-157 IDLHNAQVKMA
+157 IDFHAAQVKMA
-168 VANTISNPT
+168 LANTVSNPT
-177 SLALF
+177 SIVLF
-182 IVVLF
+182 IIVLF
-187 ALLVTM
+187 VLLVT
-193 SAFRAPVV
+193 
-201 ALMPDVTVK
+201 
-210 PLRSSANA
+210 
-218 IMNFMGGIGGFL
+218 
-230 SIGLYSLFAP
+230 
-240 SYGSF
+240 
-245 VLLFLLLVMF
+245 
-255 MYMLLAAY
+255 MYMLLAGY

-273 DLRYQ
+273 GLRYQ
-278 EEAKWKVIDEE
+278 EEKKWNVVDEE
-289 EIEDGQKMP
+289 EVCGEEKLSKP
-298 KAKVISFLLILVSIF
+298 KLISLLLILAAIF

-329 VTETLLMESSGVGII
+329 VTDKLLMAASGVGLI

-358 VGWMSGKIGRKKSTL
+358 VGFMSGKIGRKKSTL
-373 IGFALASLAFFPCLF
+373 IGFALASIAFFPCLF
-388 VTAKTSYI
+388 VTAKTSYV
-396 VGVCFVIAG
+396 VGICFVLAG

-415 LPMVCEMSRG
+415 LPMVCEMSKG

-452 FMDNIG
+452 FMDKIG
-458 ENIMFA
+458 DNIMFA
-464 FASIC
+464 FASVSI
-469 ILISFAIMLFVK
+469 IIAFIVMLFVK

>member
-1 MQFALLGTL
+1 
-10 IMKLDKARVFKVGI
+10 MKLDKARVFKVGI
-24 AFVIV
+24 AFIIV

-70 PFFGSLSDKSKG
+70 PLFGSLSDKSKG
-82 KIFGR
+82 KVFGR

-97 LAGVLAIL
+97 LAGILVML
-105 LISIENAEFNK
+105 LIAIENTEFNK
-116 LVAEGVTNVQ
+116 LFEMGVKNIDQ
-126 TLVSKGYLDSKY
+126 LVSKGYLDSKY
-138 LDPVYSA
+138 LDPIYQT
-145 ITAENPLFEQFS
+145 INAESPLFEQFS
-157 IDLHNAQVKMA
+157 IDFHAAQVKMA
-168 VANTISNPT
+168 ITNTIANPT
-177 SLALF
+177 SLVLF
-182 IVVLF
+182 IIVLF
-187 ALLVTM
+187 VLLVTM

-201 ALMPDVTVK
+201 ALMPDVTIK
-210 PLRSSANA
+210 PLRSGANA
-218 IMNFMGGIGGFL
+218 IMNFMGGIGGFI

-240 SYGSF
+240 DYGSF

-255 MYMLLAAY
+255 MYMLLAGY
-263 MLLVNENKFV
+263 MLLVNEKKFV
-273 DLRYQ
+273 NLRY
-278 EEAKWKVIDEE
+278 EEERKWNVIDEE
-289 EIEDGQKMP
+289 ETEGQEKLS
-298 KAKVISFLLILVSIF
+298 KGKIISLLLILASIF

-329 VTETLLMESSGVGII
+329 VTDKLLMESSGVGLI

-358 VGWMSGKIGRKKSTL
+358 VGFMSGKIGRKKSTL
-373 IGFALASLAFFPCLF
+373 IGFALASIAFFPCLF
-388 VTAKTSYI
+388 VNSKTAYI
-396 VGVCFVIAG
+396 VGICFVLAG

-415 LPMVCEMSRG
+415 LPMVCEMSKG

-452 FMDNIG
+452 FMDKLGDNV
-458 ENIMFA
+458 MFV
-464 FASIC
+464 FASIN
-469 ILISFAIMLFVK
+469 ILIAFIVMLFVK